1 MGTGH
6 AQHVVMRA
14 LPSLL
19 LMFPL
24 TVSAFELR
32 TDSQGDL
39 VKWHRE
45 VTFVVDPALAK
56 LLGEP
61 NALKAVTS
69 AIAELDEATPEL
81 KVTVKEGAVR
91 GPGFELDG
99 DAPNQNEILALTDWP
114 YTDGALASTVVTLN
128 ARTDE
133 ILDTD
138 IVFNAEQHTF
148 RVLTAPMAPGQTFDD
163 VQNTLTHEL
172 GHALGLMHNPKD
184 ARLVMYPRAAAGE
197 VGKRV
202 LQDDDRAG
210 LEALYRQAVVAVE
223 PPPMQMGCSSTSSSG
238 TWALGLFVLGGLAL
252 RRRPAPVPVRV
263 TRVARGAALVLSVL
277 GAASASAQP
286 TTPVG
291 VGVVRAKVSHRSP
304 NTPGLIVTSLDVE
317 FEGCAQ
323 TSCDRVTRV
332 TVPGGRLG
340 DLEQVVEH
348 HPVPAL
354 QERLGLAQKNGR
366 WVVFRLLELEH
377 AAHFHVLL
385 TPSQAATL
393 TRSTAPQ
400 TPSQAPSPVTQ
411 PVVPPK

>member
-1 MGTGH
+1 
-6 AQHVVMRA
+6 MRA

-39 VKWHRE
+39 VKWRGS
-45 VTFVVDPALAK
+45 VAFVVDSS
-56 LLGEP
+56 LGQVLGDA
-61 NALKAVTS
+61 NALRAVKS
-69 AIAELDEATPEL
+69 AIAELDDATPEL

-91 GPGFELDG
+91 GPGYELGGDG
-99 DAPNQNEILALTDWP
+99 LNQNEIIALTDWP

-138 IVFNAEQHTF
+138 IVFNAEQHVF
-148 RVLTAPMAPGQTFDD
+148 RVLTGPVAPGQTFDD
-163 VQNTLTHEL
+163 VQNTITHEL

-184 ARLVMYPRAAAGE
+184 ARLVMYPRASAGE

-202 LQDDDRAG
+202 LQDDDRDG
-210 LEALYRQAVVAVE
+210 LLALYSDAIVSPEAMQPQA
-223 PPPMQMGCSSTSSSG
+223 GCSATG
-238 TWALGLFVLGGLAL
+238 GVGGWALGVLVFVALSL
-252 RRRPAPVPVRV
+252 RRRPALVSVRV
-263 TRVARGAALVLSVL
+263 KRVARSTVVVLGL
-277 GAASASAQP
+277 FGAASASAQP

-304 NTPGLIVTSLDVE
+304 SAPGLILTSLDVE
-317 FEGCAQ
+317 FESCAGTGCE
-323 TSCDRVTRV
+323 RVTRV

-340 DLEQVVEH
+340 DLEQIVEH

-354 QERLGLAQKNGR
+354 QERLGLARKNGR
-366 WVVFRLLELEH
+366 WLVFRLAEH
-377 AAHFHVLL
+377 E
-385 TPSQAATL
+385 AATRFNAL
-393 TRSTAPQ
+393 LAPNPVRSAEPQ
-400 TPSQAPSPVTQ
+400 MPAQAPGPVAQ
-411 PVVPPK
+411 PVVPAK

>member
-1 MGTGH
+1 MARAH
-6 AQHVVMRA
+6 DVLMRA

-39 VKWHRE
+39 VKWHGE
-45 VTFVVDPALAK
+45 VAFVVDPALAQV
-56 LLGEP
+56 LREP
-61 NALKAVTS
+61 LALQAVKS

-81 KVTVKEGAVR
+81 KVSVKEGAVR

-99 DAPNQNEILALTDWP
+99 DTVNQNEILALTDWP

-148 RVLTAPMAPGQTFDD
+148 RVLTAPMATGQTLDD

-172 GHALGLMHNPKD
+172 GHALGLMHNPND
-184 ARLVMYPRAAAGE
+184 ARVVMYPRASAGE

-202 LQDDDRAG
+202 LQDDDRDG
-210 LEALYRQAVVAVE
+210 LATLYSEVVVTPE
-223 PPPMQMGCSSTSSSG
+223 PPPMQMGCSSTSG
-238 TWALGLFVLGGLAL
+238 AATWALGLFVLAALAL
-252 RRRPAPVPVRV
+252 RRRPTPVPVRV
-263 TRVARGAALVLSVL
+263 KRVARSAGLVLAVV
-277 GAASASAQP
+277 GATSASAQ
-286 TTPVG
+286 TVSPVS
-291 VGVVRAKVSHRSP
+291 VGVVRAKVSHRSSSS
-304 NTPGLIVTSLDVE
+304 PGLIVTSLDVE
-317 FEGCAQ
+317 LEACASA
-323 TSCDRVTRV
+323 SCERVTRV

-348 HPVPAL
+348 HPVPLL
-354 QERLGLAQKNGR
+354 QERLGLAKKNGR
-366 WVVFRLLELEH
+366 WVIFRLLESDE
-377 AAHFHVLL
+377 AARFNALL
-385 TPSQAATL
+385 VRSAT
-393 TRSTAPQ
+393 PQ
-400 TPSQAPSPVTQ
+400 TPAQAPGLVTQ
-411 PVVPPK
+411 PVVPAK